1 MDDEIVKEEYSI
13 TEETPATEESSDA
26 EAKQMEDEATSST
39 RSKDIEARVR
49 VPRRKCTCYYCEVDT
64 GEDRKNQHICHVSDC
79 KRVFRKPWSLRVHI
93 RSHMGERPYTCSWTN
108 CGTRFT
114 RKEQMVRHM
123 LLHTGEKPHKCNQCE
138 KKFGRKDHLQKH
150 MENMHNKVKRDK
162 NDSGS
167 DHSEASDSN
176 KSNSNE

>member
-1 MDDEIVKEEYSI
+1 MGEIVAPVGTTLISSEKRRRHTLPKLGS
-13 TEETPATEESSDA
+13 ATHTMNGTIR
-26 EAKQMEDEATSST
+26 Q
-39 RSKDIEARVR
+39 RVR
-49 VPRRKCTCYYCEVDT
+49 RVACTCPNCEVKT
-64 GEDRKNQHICHVSDC
+64 SGPPDRKKQHICHVSGC
-79 KRVFRKPWSLRVHI
+79 NKVYGKTSHLRAHL
-93 RSHMGERPYTCSWTN
+93 RWHTGERPYTCSWAN

-138 KKFGRKDHLQKH
+138 KKFGRKDYLQKH
-150 MENMHNKVKRDK
+150 MENVHNKVKRDK